1 VKARLTEKAFQTQ
14 VVQLARLCGF
24 ETYHTFDSRRSD
36 RGFPDLV
43 LLNPKRGRLV
53 FAELKVARGKT
64 TPEQDV
70 WLANLRAAGQEVYL
84 WRPADWDEIQVVL
97 TGGES

>member
-1 VKARLTEKAFQTQ
+1 VKAKLTEKAFQSQ
-14 VVQLARLCGF
+14 VVQLAKLCGF
-24 ETYHTFDSRRSD
+24 ETYHTFDSRRSN

-53 FAELKVARGKT
+53 FAELKAARGKT

-84 WRPADWDEIQVVL
+84 WYPADWDEIEQTLGV
-97 TGGES
+97 G